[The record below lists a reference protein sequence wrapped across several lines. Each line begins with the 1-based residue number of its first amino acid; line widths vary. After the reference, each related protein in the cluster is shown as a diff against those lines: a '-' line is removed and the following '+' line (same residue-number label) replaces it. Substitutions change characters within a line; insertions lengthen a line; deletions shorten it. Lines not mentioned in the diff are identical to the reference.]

1 MRGRQEGMS
10 YALKIAKEGG
20 MEALEKEIKY
30 RNIENYWYM
39 GLNKKETQEVKE
51 KIALRTKGIVT
62 CVSLLTLRDEF
73 GFGKDRGLR
82 FLNRFDTKIDC
93 LIGNPEDGQTVTLE
107 DYAEAV
113 RQEMGI
119 KIEISEGIGRKK

>member
-1 MRGRQEGMS
+1 MAKRDDYMKGRQEGMS
-10 YALKIAKEGG
+10 YALKIAREGG
-20 MEALEKEIKY
+20 LEALEKEIKY

-73 GFGKDRGLR
+73 GFGKERGLR
-82 FLNRFDTKIDC
+82 FLKRFDTKVDC
-93 LIGNPEDGQTVTLE
+93 LIGDPDDGQTVT
-107 DYAEAV
+107 
-113 RQEMGI
+113 
-119 KIEISEGIGRKK
+119 

>member
-10 YALKIAKEGG
+10 YAMKIAKEGG
-20 MEALEKEIKY
+20 LEALEKEIKY

-51 KIALRTKGIVT
+51 KIALRTKGIIT

-73 GFGKDRGLR
+73 GFGKERGLR
-82 FLNRFDTKIDC
+82 FLKRFDTKVDC
-93 LIGNPEDGQTVTLE
+93 LIGDPDDGQTVTLE
-107 DYAEAV
+107 DYAEVV

-119 KIEISEGIGRKK
+119 HD